1 MKSKLGFMFFLMFF
15 LVACS
20 NNEPAIVKVDTPPEE
35 TSEEPELI
43 EEVSED
49 EVVDEFIEFTLED
62 EVVRVN
68 LKQVPILSAYLQGV
82 KNPKAVIQQMDIQK
96 LFQHEDNDIYLLEF
110 SCDET
115 CSYLLLDQSSE
126 NTGIL
131 LADMAFY
138 EQFILSPSES
148 RVLVKFN
155 RESTQEYPLSNIIV
169 IDLKEW
175 AVLSLKNDANVSNMF
190 DFNWP
195 IIAANWLDEETISIS
210 VPETLPTNHEQA
222 DIPSNEMNEIVFDVI
237 PD

>member
-1 MKSKLGFMFFLMFF
+1 MKSKLGYMLFFMLF

-20 NNEPAIVKVDTPPEE
+20 NDEPAIVKVDTPPEE
-35 TSEEPELI
+35 TAEVPELI

-49 EVVDEFIEFTLED
+49 EVVDEFIEFTLEN

-68 LKQVPILSAYLQGV
+68 LKQVPILNAYLQGV
-82 KNPKAVIQQMDIQK
+82 KNPQNVIQQMDIQK
-96 LFQHEDNDIYLLEF
+96 LFQQEDNDIYLLEF
-110 SCDET
+110 SCDNT

-131 LADMAFY
+131 LADLSTF
-138 EQFILSPSES
+138 EQFILSPNET

-155 RESTQEYPLSNIIV
+155 RESAQDYPLSTIIV

-175 AVLSLKNDANVSNMF
+175 AVLSLENDAIVSNMF

-195 IIAANWLDEETISIS
+195 IIAANWIDEETISIS
-210 VPETLPTNHEQA
+210 VPESLPTNHEQA
-222 DIPSNEMNEIVFDVI
+222 DIPNNEMNEIVYDVI